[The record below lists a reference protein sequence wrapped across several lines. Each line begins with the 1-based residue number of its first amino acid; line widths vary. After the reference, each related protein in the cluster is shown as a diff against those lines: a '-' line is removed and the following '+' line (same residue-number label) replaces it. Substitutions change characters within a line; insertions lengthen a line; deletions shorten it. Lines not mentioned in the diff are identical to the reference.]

1 MIMNMKDNAN
11 NVLKYKNYIG
21 SVEYNLA
28 EKFLY
33 GKILFIDDLIM
44 FEGNT
49 IEELENSF
57 IEMVYEYI
65 ETCKELGKNPQKTY
79 SGSFNVRTGATIH
92 QALAEIAEIKN
103 ISLNKLVV
111 TIFTDFVEE
120 NNYKN
125 KKNKRLCSKF
135 LNA

>member
-1 MIMNMKDNAN
+1 MNMKDKAN

-21 SVEYNLA
+21 SVEYNLT

-57 IEMVYEYI
+57 KEMVDEYL
-65 ETCKELGKNPQKTY
+65 ETCKELGKSPQKAY

-92 QALAEIAEIKN
+92 QALAEIAELEN
-103 ISLNKLVV
+103 ISLNKLIIN
-111 TIFTDFVEE
+111 IFTDFVQE
-120 NNYKN
+120 NNSKHKKN
-125 KKNKRLCSKF
+125 KKLYTKF
-135 LNA
+135 SNA

>member
-1 MIMNMKDNAN
+1 MIMKDKTN

-21 SVEYNLA
+21 SVEYDLT

-57 IEMVYEYI
+57 KGMVDEYL
-65 ETCKELGKNPQKTY
+65 ETCKELGKNPQKAY

-92 QALAEIAEIKN
+92 QALAEIAEIEN
-103 ISLNKLVV
+103 ISLNKLIIN
-111 TIFTDFVEE
+111 IFTDFVKE
-120 NNYKN
+120 NNCKDKKN
-125 KKNKRLCSKF
+125 KKLYTKF
-135 LNA
+135 SNA

>member
-1 MIMNMKDNAN
+1 MKDKTN

-21 SVEYNLA
+21 SVEYNLT

-57 IEMVYEYI
+57 KEMVDEYL
-65 ETCKELGKNPQKTY
+65 ETCKELGKAPQKAY

-92 QALAEIAEIKN
+92 QALAEIAELEN
-103 ISLNKLVV
+103 ISLNKLIIN
-111 TIFTDFVEE
+111 IFTDFVEE
-120 NNYKN
+120 NNYKH
-125 KKNKRLCSKF
+125 KKNKKLYTKF
-135 LNA
+135 SNA

>member
-1 MIMNMKDNAN
+1 MIMKDKTN
-11 NVLKYKNYIG
+11 NVLKYKNYVG
-21 SVEYNLA
+21 SVEYNLT

-57 IEMVYEYI
+57 KEMVDEYL
-65 ETCKELGKNPQKTY
+65 ETCKELGKTPQKAY

-92 QALAEIAEIKN
+92 QALAEIAEIEN
-103 ISLNKLVV
+103 ISLNKLIIN
-111 TIFTDFVEE
+111 IFTDFVEE
-120 NNYKN
+120 NNSKN
-125 KKNKRLCSKF
+125 KKNKKLYTKF
-135 LNA
+135 SNA